1 MAKMRILTHI
11 SSLFLH
17 HLSLQTFKGSPK
29 VIWRKCLAKC
39 SGELLG
45 KLPPK
50 PTEVLLLRPLSMF
63 IQDMGLASA
72 PLKGM
77 TNSVIKVL
85 SLSDIAG
92 SMYTMYTY
100 KDLRMNG

>member
-1 MAKMRILTHI
+1 M
-11 SSLFLH
+11 
-17 HLSLQTFKGSPK
+17 QTFKGSPK

-72 PLKGM
+72 PSKGM
-77 TNSVIKVL
+77 TNSGCDK
-85 SLSDIAG
+85 G
-92 SMYTMYTY
+92 SVFVRYCRINVYY
-100 KDLRMNG
+100 VYLQGFADEWIE